1 MVATLALSE
10 SAESAPPASAFVA
23 VLSCVGTGTI
33 GADGDG
39 MPLAEGAGVTTAS
52 DAARSPSQNVHAQAS
67 ATAISS
73 RISANRYR
81 LL

>member
-1 MVATLALSE
+1 MVAAFASA
-10 SAESAPPASAFVA
+10 AESAFAAFAFVA
-23 VLSCVGTGTI
+23 ALSCAGTGTT

-39 MPLAEGAGVTTAS
+39 ASLAEGIGVTTAS
-52 DAARSPSQNVHAQAS
+52 DAARSPPQNVHAQAS

>member
-1 MVATLALSE
+1 MVAAFALSVD
-10 SAESAPPASAFVA
+10 SAPDASAFVA
-23 VLSCVGTGTI
+23 ALSCAGTGITV
-33 GADGDG
+33 ADGDG

-52 DAARSPSQNVHAQAS
+52 DAARSPPQNVHAQAS

>member
-1 MVATLALSE
+1 MVAAF
-10 SAESAPPASAFVA
+10 APSVGLVPDASAFVA
-23 VLSCVGTGTI
+23 ALSCVGTGTI
-33 GADGDG
+33 GVDGDG

-52 DAARSPSQNVHAQAS
+52 DAARSPPQNVHAQAS